1 LAEGQHV
8 TFRFALSGS
17 SSGCYSVSAEVDGQE
32 HRGYVAKDAVSGLEE
47 FEESRREASHQR
59 WVDSAIR
66 TISLDPAPN
75 IREEPD
81 TTSLAGKAKLL
92 EAAALLQEGKPAEAE
107 QVIAQS
113 GLPADNRNAAILRAR
128 ALLKLTRPREA
139 FAVVDDA
146 LQTHSNDADSLAMA
160 GLTRLQLDDIP
171 AAKSFLEKSLTI
183 QPNPS
188 IQSVLRRV
196 ERESAGDASSEK
208 AYGTRFAMRYEGG
221 QLDPRSARD

>member
-1 LAEGQHV
+1 MG
-8 TFRFALSGS
+8 R
-17 SSGCYSVSAEVDGQE
+17 
-32 HRGYVAKDAVSGLEE
+32 
-47 FEESRREASHQR
+47 QR
-59 WVDSAIR
+59 
-66 TISLDPAPN
+66 DPRDQPGPRPN

-146 LQTHSNDADSLAMA
+146 LQTHSNDADLLAMA

-196 ERESAGDASSEK
+196 ERKSTGDASSEK
-208 AYGTRFAMRYEGG
+208 TYGTRFAMRYEGG
-221 QLDPRSARD
+221 QLDPR